1 MKTLVIGA
9 AIIDII
15 MKIKRLPKSG
25 EDILCSE
32 TVSTVGGCAY
42 NVAGTLR
49 GFGVDHDLFVPVGR
63 GMYGDM
69 IAGDL
74 EKLGYQILIR
84 EEESDNGY
92 CLCLVE
98 EDGERTFITVKGAEG
113 RFRPSWF
120 EQLSQD
126 AYDSI
131 YVAGYQVCGA
141 SGRVISDWMAGAKDR
156 MKEKRVFF
164 APGPVITDIDQA
176 VMERILSVG
185 PILHLNEKEA
195 FDYAKQPS
203 VEDCLKYLYG
213 LNHNLVVVTMGASG
227 TMYYDGS
234 VMRQVPAYKTQ
245 VKDTIGAGDSHVA
258 AMIAGYSKGLDTE
271 QCVRLA
277 NRVASA
283 IVSIQGPVMTGE
295 MFEQQDFAPYILN
308 GCSKHTNV
316 EGEFK

>member
-203 VEDCLKYLYG
+203 VEDCLRYLYG

-316 EGEFK
+316 KG

>member
-42 NVAGTLR
+42 NVVGTLR

-203 VEDCLKYLYG
+203 VEDCLRYLYG

-316 EGEFK
+316 EG

>member
-1 MKTLVIGA
+1 
-9 AIIDII
+9 

-203 VEDCLKYLYG
+203 VEDCLRYLYG

-316 EGEFK
+316 EG

>member
-203 VEDCLKYLYG
+203 VEDCLRYLYG

-295 MFEQQDFAPYILN
+295 MFEQQHFAPYILN

-316 EGEFK
+316 EG

>member
-126 AYDSI
+126 VYDSI

-203 VEDCLKYLYG
+203 VEDCLRYLYG

-316 EGEFK
+316 EG

>member
-32 TVSTVGGCAY
+32 TVSAVGGCAY

-49 GFGVDHDLFVPVGR
+49 GFDADHDLFVPVGR
-63 GMYGDM
+63 GMYGNM

-74 EKLGYQILIR
+74 EKLGYPILIR

-113 RFRPSWF
+113 CFRPSWF

-126 AYDSI
+126 VYDSI
-131 YVAGYQVCGA
+131 YVAGYQVCGN
-141 SGRVISDWMAGAKDR
+141 SGRVISGWMEGAKDR

-164 APGPVITDIDQA
+164 APGPVITDIDGD
-176 VMERILSVG
+176 VMERILSVE

-195 FDYAKQPS
+195 FDYTKQPS
-203 VEDCLKYLYG
+203 VEGCLRYLHG
-213 LNHNLVVVTMGASG
+213 LNHNLVVVTMGL
-227 TMYYDGS
+227 
-234 VMRQVPAYKTQ
+234 PAPCIMTA
-245 VKDTIGAGDSHVA
+245 AG
-258 AMIAGYSKGLDTE
+258 
-271 QCVRLA
+271 
-277 NRVASA
+277 
-283 IVSIQGPVMTGE
+283 
-295 MFEQQDFAPYILN
+295 
-308 GCSKHTNV
+308 
-316 EGEFK
+316 

>member
-203 VEDCLKYLYG
+203 AEDCLRYLYG

-316 EGEFK
+316 EG

>member
-69 IAGDL
+69 IADDL

-203 VEDCLKYLYG
+203 VEDCLRYLYG

-316 EGEFK
+316 EG

>member
-49 GFGVDHDLFVPVGR
+49 GFDVDHDLFVPVGR

-74 EKLGYQILIR
+74 EKLGYRILIR

-176 VMERILSVG
+176 VMERILSVE

-203 VEDCLKYLYG
+203 VEGCLRYLHG

-277 NRVASA
+277 
-283 IVSIQGPVMTGE
+283 TGWHRK
-295 MFEQQDFAPYILN
+295 
-308 GCSKHTNV
+308 S
-316 EGEFK
+316 

>member
-316 EGEFK
+316 EG

>member
-203 VEDCLKYLYG
+203 VEGCLRYLHG

-316 EGEFK
+316 EG

>member
-32 TVSTVGGCAY
+32 TVSAVGGCAY

-131 YVAGYQVCGA
+131 YVAGYQVCGT
-141 SGRVISDWMAGAKDR
+141 SGGVISDWMAGAKGR

-164 APGPVITDIDQA
+164 APGPVITDIDGD
-176 VMERILSVG
+176 VMERILSVE

-203 VEDCLKYLYG
+203 VEGCLRYLHG

-234 VMRQVPAYKTQ
+234 VIKTVPACKTR

-316 EGEFK
+316 EG

>member
-203 VEDCLKYLYG
+203 VEDCLRYLYG

-245 VKDTIGAGDSHVA
+245 VKDTVGAGDSHVA

-316 EGEFK
+316 EG

>member
-203 VEDCLKYLYG
+203 VEDCLRYLCG

-316 EGEFK
+316 EG

>member
-32 TVSTVGGCAY
+32 TVSAVGGCVY

-131 YVAGYQVCGA
+131 YVAGYQVCGT
-141 SGRVISDWMAGAKDR
+141 SGGVISDWMAGAKDR

-316 EGEFK
+316 EG

>member
-203 VEDCLKYLYG
+203 VEDCLRYLYG

-234 VMRQVPAYKTQ
+234 VMRQGPAYKTQ
-245 VKDTIGAGDSHVA
+245 VKDPIGAGDSHVA

-316 EGEFK
+316 EG

>member
-74 EKLGYQILIR
+74 EKLGYRILIR

-203 VEDCLKYLYG
+203 VEDCLRYLYG

-316 EGEFK
+316 EG

>member
-32 TVSTVGGCAY
+32 TVSAVGGCAY

-49 GFGVDHDLFVPVGR
+49 GFDADHDLFVPVGR

-84 EEESDNGY
+84 EDESDNCY

-120 EQLSQD
+120 GQRSQD
-126 AYDSI
+126 GDDSI
-131 YVAGYQVCGA
+131 YVAGYQVCGT
-141 SGRVISDWMAGAKDR
+141 SGGVISDWMAGAKGR

-316 EGEFK
+316 EG

>member
-203 VEDCLKYLYG
+203 VEDCLRYLYG
-213 LNHNLVVVTMGASG
+213 LNHNLVVVTMEASG

-316 EGEFK
+316 EG

>member
-42 NVAGTLR
+42 TVAGTLR
-49 GFGVDHDLFVPVGR
+49 GFDVDHDLFVPVGR

-74 EKLGYQILIR
+74 EKLGYRILIR

-316 EGEFK
+316 EG

>member
-131 YVAGYQVCGA
+131 YVAGYQVCGN
-141 SGRVISDWMAGAKDR
+141 SGRVISGWMEGAKDR

-203 VEDCLKYLYG
+203 VEDCLRYLYG

-227 TMYYDGS
+227 TRYYDGS

-316 EGEFK
+316 EG

>member
-49 GFGVDHDLFVPVGR
+49 GFDVDHDLFVPVGR

-164 APGPVITDIDQA
+164 APGPVIIDIDQA

-195 FDYAKQPS
+195 FDYAKQTS
-203 VEDCLKYLYG
+203 VEDCLRYLYG

-316 EGEFK
+316 EG

>member
-49 GFGVDHDLFVPVGR
+49 GFDVDHDLFVPVGR

-74 EKLGYQILIR
+74 EKLGYRILIR

-195 FDYAKQPS
+195 FDYAKQTS
-203 VEDCLKYLYG
+203 VEDCLRYLYG

-234 VMRQVPAYKTQ
+234 VMRQVPAYKKQ

-316 EGEFK
+316 EG

>member
-49 GFGVDHDLFVPVGR
+49 GFSVDHDLFVPVGR

-195 FDYAKQPS
+195 FDYAKQTS
-203 VEDCLKYLYG
+203 VEDCLRYLYG

-316 EGEFK
+316 EG

>member
-49 GFGVDHDLFVPVGR
+49 GFDVDHDLFVPVGR

-203 VEDCLKYLYG
+203 VADCLKYLYG

-316 EGEFK
+316 EG

>member
-32 TVSTVGGCAY
+32 TVSAVGGCAY

-120 EQLSQD
+120 EQLSQY

-131 YVAGYQVCGA
+131 YVAGYQVCGT
-141 SGRVISDWMAGAKDR
+141 SGGVISDWMAGAKDR

-258 AMIAGYSKGLDTE
+258 AMIAGDSKGLDTE

-316 EGEFK
+316 EG

>member
-131 YVAGYQVCGA
+131 YVAGYQVCGT
-141 SGRVISDWMAGAKDR
+141 SGGVISDWMAGAKDR

-203 VEDCLKYLYG
+203 VEDCLRYLYG

-245 VKDTIGAGDSHVA
+245 GKDTIGAGDSHVA

-316 EGEFK
+316 EG

>member
-32 TVSTVGGCAY
+32 TATTVGGCAY

-74 EKLGYQILIR
+74 EKLGYRILIR
-84 EEESDNGY
+84 EDESDNGY

-113 RFRPSWF
+113 CFRPSWF
-120 EQLSQD
+120 EQLSPN

-141 SGRVISDWMAGAKDR
+141 GGGAISGWMEAAKDQL
-156 MKEKRVFF
+156 KGKRVFF
-164 APGPVITDIDQA
+164 APGPVITDIDGS
-176 VMERILSVG
+176 VMERILSAE

-195 FDYAKQPS
+195 FDYAKQQS
-203 VEDCLKYLYG
+203 VEDCLRYLYG

-227 TMYYDGS
+227 TMYYDGR
-234 VMRQVPAYKTQ
+234 VMKSVPACKTR

-277 NRVASA
+277 NRVASG
-283 IVSIQGPVMTGE
+283 IVSIQGPVMTRE
-295 MFEQQDFAPYILN
+295 MFEQQDFESYILN
-308 GCSKHTNV
+308 GCI
-316 EGEFK
+316 

>member
-69 IAGDL
+69 IAGAL

-203 VEDCLKYLYG
+203 VEDCLRYLYG

-316 EGEFK
+316 EG

>member
-49 GFGVDHDLFVPVGR
+49 GFDVDHDLFVPVGR

-74 EKLGYQILIR
+74 EKLGYRILIR

-92 CLCLVE
+92 CLCLEE

-195 FDYAKQPS
+195 FDYAKQTS
-203 VEDCLKYLYG
+203 VEDCLRYLYG

-316 EGEFK
+316 EG

>member
-131 YVAGYQVCGA
+131 YVAGYQVCGT
-141 SGRVISDWMAGAKDR
+141 SGGVISDWMAGAKDR

-203 VEDCLKYLYG
+203 VADCLKYLYG

-234 VMRQVPAYKTQ
+234 VMRQVLAYKTQ

-316 EGEFK
+316 EG

>member
-120 EQLSQD
+120 EQLSQY

-203 VEDCLKYLYG
+203 VEDCLRYLYG

-316 EGEFK
+316 EG

>member
-49 GFGVDHDLFVPVGR
+49 GFDVDHDLFVPVGR

-74 EKLGYQILIR
+74 EKLGYRILIR

-164 APGPVITDIDQA
+164 APGPGITDIDQA

-195 FDYAKQPS
+195 FDYAKQTS
-203 VEDCLKYLYG
+203 VEDCLRYLYG

-316 EGEFK
+316 EG

>member
-113 RFRPSWF
+113 RFRPPWF

-203 VEDCLKYLYG
+203 VEDCLRYLYG

-316 EGEFK
+316 EG